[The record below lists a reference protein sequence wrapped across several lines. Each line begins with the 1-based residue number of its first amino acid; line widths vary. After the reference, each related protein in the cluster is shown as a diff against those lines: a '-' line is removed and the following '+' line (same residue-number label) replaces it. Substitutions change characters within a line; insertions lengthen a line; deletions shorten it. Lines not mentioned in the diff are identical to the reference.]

1 MRAGTVGQLKGPFQA
16 GQNVFSRLFSEEGTS
31 SEKMKLGVSINEKD
45 LMPFGNQNNY
55 PTGLSFIITTS
66 AGRNLIQ
73 MGRTG
78 MYETDGA
85 VQVNSLVFSSNAP
98 QSVIINYVIF

>member
-1 MRAGTVGQLKGPFQA
+1 MRAGTVGQLKGPFQV
-16 GQNVFSRLFSEEGTS
+16 GQNVFSGLFAEEGTS

-45 LMPFGNQNNY
+45 LMPFGNENTY
-55 PTGLSFIITTS
+55 STGLSFTVTTPVGQS
-66 AGRNLIQ
+66 LIQ

>member
-16 GQNVFSRLFSEEGTS
+16 GQNVFSSLFSEEGTS

-45 LMPFGNQNNY
+45 LMPFGNQTSY
-55 PTGLSFIITTS
+55 PTGLSFTVTTP
-66 AGRNLIQ
+66 AGQSLIQ
-73 MGRTG
+73 MSRTG